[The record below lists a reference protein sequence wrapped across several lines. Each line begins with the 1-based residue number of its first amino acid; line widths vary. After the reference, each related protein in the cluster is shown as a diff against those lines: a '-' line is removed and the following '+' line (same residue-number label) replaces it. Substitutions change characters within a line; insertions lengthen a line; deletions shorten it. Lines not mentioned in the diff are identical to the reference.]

1 MTKSL
6 SKIDKLGEES
16 TAPSYVPSNEEMQ
29 AVNRVMKDVIT
40 GRNIINKSYNQFN
53 GRNLFDALDDWT
65 KRWNGYIPQPFVMDD
80 IGETQL
86 FLNFTRNTVI
96 SYLSKIALQRPD
108 VKITAV
114 NKRTGVDD
122 RKFAEV
128 LRDLNRYSLDA
139 ENGDARFLEATFE
152 VLTKGTVI
160 VYEGYAKNHQ
170 KTKVPSNFDAET
182 GKVTYKEED
191 RIIFDNCFQRVV
203 PLEDFYISNP
213 YQTDVQKQPFIIWRE
228 LTTKS
233 EADADYSHYPNY
245 KYVKAGNY
253 TLTAEPTTFY
263 RNRLYTELSPDQ
275 VEILRY
281 YKKSTNEH
289 IVLINGIVI
298 YEGPIPFK
306 DGNYPFAKTIFEPF
320 DNNFFWGAGLANKIM
335 GEQDLLNTF
344 WNMMV
349 DKTKGSLL
357 PYGLSSDLDD
367 IIEDDVLRT
376 NKIRKVSDINKWK
389 FDTLPGVTQGEQQM
403 LQTTLNFAREFSG
416 DIGGASTAY
425 TPQGGKVT
433 ARQALLKQQE
443 AQKRLSYSLYF
454 LEDLERD
461 RTLLRINHI
470 LQFYSI
476 PKIEHITGK
485 KGKEIEKM
493 AYREI
498 KLSNTKLSDGRVGNR
513 IVKLIDSESTK
524 NPDQMEGL
532 RNELSVT
539 EAMGEETGIA
549 TEALAINVDTFYDYN
564 FEILVV
570 KNSSFERNQILDQA
584 QRKEYADWRMSLA
597 QVVPVDAIELINWV
611 NESYDIETD
620 RFTPKQSAQS
630 GPLQPGQQ
638 APGANV
644 TMPPMQPSGKSG
656 ESAGPAQK
664 MAGNTM
670 PNMANMM

>member
-6 SKIDKLGEES
+6 SKVDELGQAAF
-16 TAPSYVPSNEEMQ
+16 TPSYVPSNDELKS
-29 AVNRVMKDVIT
+29 VNQVMRDIIT

-53 GRNLFDALDDWT
+53 GRNLFDAIDDWT

-80 IGETQL
+80 IGETQI

-128 LRDLNRYSLDA
+128 LKDLNRYSLDA

-170 KTKVPSNFDAET
+170 KSKVPQNFDAET
-182 GKVTYKEED
+182 GKVTYKEENK
-191 RIIFDNCFQRVV
+191 IIFDNCYQRVV
-203 PLEDFYISNP
+203 PVEDFYISNP
-213 YQTDVQKQPFIIWRE
+213 YQADVQKQPFIIWRE
-228 LTTKS
+228 LTTYS
-233 EADADYSHYPNY
+233 EAEMDYSHYPNF
-245 KYVKAGNY
+245 KHVKAGNY

-289 IVLINGIVI
+289 IVLINGVVI
-298 YEGPIPFK
+298 YDGPIPFK

-443 AQKRLSYSLYF
+443 SQKRLSYSLYF

-461 RTLLRINHI
+461 RTILRINHI

-485 KGKEIEKM
+485 SGKDIEKM

-498 KLSNTKLSDGRVGNR
+498 KLSNTKLSDGRIGNR
-513 IVKLIDSESTK
+513 VVKLIDSESTK
-524 NPDQMEGL
+524 NSDQMENL
-532 RNELSVT
+532 KNDLSVT

-570 KNSSFERNQILDQA
+570 KNSSFERNQVLDQA
-584 QRKEYADWRMSLA
+584 IRKEYADWRMSLA

-630 GPLQPGQQ
+630 GPMQPGQQ
-638 APGANV
+638 PPGANV
-644 TMPPMQPSGKSG
+644 NMPPMQAPGKSG

-664 MAGNTM
+664 MATAAM